1 MKLKKVLALGA
12 AAALAISLVGC
23 SRVKITQMEITDIPT
38 MKVGQ
43 THELVVMMGTDKMDV
58 SQEKL
63 DKAIKKMEIA
73 YESSDEKVAT
83 VDENGVVTAV
93 AEGKATIT
101 VKADELTA
109 ETDVK
114 VEAEESVEEENA
126 KDTVSEEV
134 VDESE
139 VVSDDK
145 AREDDAKDDVKGTA
159 SNKDNGG
166 NNTTGG
172 NASGNVNGGNTSGN
186 NSNKPAE
193 QPKPENPAPTPAPQ
207 EPAAPQTPP
216 AEQPRPA
223 PEQPSGGTPEPE
235 KPVTPPANNNSDGG
249 VTEPGKPMDNNTMIV
264 IPPTDPN
271 EYDAG
276 NAEWC

>member
-63 DKAIKKMEIA
+63 DKAIEKMEIA

-193 QPKPENPAPTPAPQ
+193 QPKPVCGAVGHSQDGTCPACGSTYTTPAPQ
-207 EPAAPQTPP
+207 P
-216 AEQPRPA
+216 
-223 PEQPSGGTPEPE
+223 TPEPE

-276 NAEWC
+276 NGILC

>member
-63 DKAIKKMEIA
+63 DKAIEKMEITYA
-73 YESSDEKVAT
+73 SSNEEVAT
-83 VDENGVVTAV
+83 VDEKGIVTAV

-145 AREDDAKDDVKGTA
+145 AREDDPKDDVKGTA

-207 EPAAPQTPP
+207 EPAAPQPQPETTPAP
-216 AEQPRPA
+216 APAPTPAPA
-223 PEQPSGGTPEPE
+223 PEQPSGGTPDA
-235 KPVTPPANNNSDGG
+235 VIGSG
-249 VTEPGKPMDNNTMIV
+249 PMDNNHIIV
-264 IPPTDPN
+264 VPPQDWN
-271 EYDAG
+271 EYDGG
-276 NAEWC
+276 NAKLE

>member
-1 MKLKKVLALGA
+1 MKLKKFVALGV

-63 DKAIKKMEIA
+63 DKAIEKMEITYA
-73 YESSDEKVAT
+73 SSNEEVAT
-83 VDENGVVTAV
+83 VDEKGIVTAV

-145 AREDDAKDDVKGTA
+145 AREDDPKDDVKGTA

-216 AEQPRPA
+216 AEQPRP
-223 PEQPSGGTPEPE
+223 TPEPE

-271 EYDAG
+271 EYDGG
-276 NAEWC
+276 NAKLE